1 MSFDYNA
8 WFGIASLLAVAG
20 GVATYFR
27 GKSSQDEKIN
37 KFILDQNNRMAALQV
52 KTDTMETWV
61 NIWRGIMEKELPKI
75 LIKPHRRE
83 IDAYMHK
90 MLDYGLDSF
99 TEEEMEDFVY
109 KMQQVVARKVPDAHL
124 DDDSLR
130 IGYALTIGNVASQLE
145 LRRMRRL
152 KRSQDNN
159 NEAKTR
165 QEEDDEKNNVSSQR
179 GQGGRQPGH
188 RRFDW
193 GIKWK

>member
-37 KFILDQNNRMAALQV
+37 KAILEQTNKIAELKV
-52 KTDTMETWV
+52 KVDTMDTWV

-75 LIKPHRRE
+75 LIKPHRPE
-83 IDAYMHK
+83 IDAYMRK
-90 MLDYGLDSF
+90 MLDDGLDSF
-99 TEEEMEDFVY
+99 TDEEMDDFIY
-109 KMQQVVARKVPDAHL
+109 RMQQVVARKVPDAHL

-145 LRRMRRL
+145 IRRIRRN
-152 KRSQDNN
+152 KDSQDKKD
-159 NEAKTR
+159 KTR
-165 QEEDDEKNNVSSQR
+165 EDEENNTWSR
-179 GQGGRQPGH
+179 RQQLH
-188 RRFDW
+188 RKFDW
-193 GIKWK
+193 GKKWK